1 MPDLV
6 SPLSDAPPPAVTL
19 RPAAPGDASEAAP
32 LIYAAGPA
40 LYDRLFG
47 PTRSEA
53 LAFFQPLFAGTG
65 SLFSHENGV
74 VAVRAGKVVGLALAV
89 PAAGY
94 HRGRAVPRLLLR
106 RSPRFLLGL
115 LPVAWALRRSTA
127 SPPADSFYLGILAV
141 APDARGEG
149 IGGLLLSDVSRRAQA
164 AGCAC
169 VCLHA
174 ERDNAGARRFY
185 ARAGF
190 VVTHERETPG
200 AARWGISGFV
210 GMRREV

>member
-1 MPDLV
+1 MSDTVLPPGDPSPD
-6 SPLSDAPPPAVTL
+6 VTL
-19 RPAAPGDASEAAP
+19 RRAAPGDAAEAAP

-47 PTRSEA
+47 PTRSDA
-53 LAFFQPLFAGTG
+53 LALFQPLFAGTD
-65 SLFSHENGV
+65 SLFSHENGT
-74 VAVRAGKVVGLALAV
+74 VAVRDGRVVGLALAV

-94 HRGRAVPRLLLR
+94 HRGRAVPHLLLR
-106 RSPRFLLGL
+106 RGPRFLLGL
-115 LPVAWALRRSTA
+115 LPAVWALRRSTV
-127 SPPADSFYLGILAV
+127 SPPADSYYLGILAV
-141 APDARGEG
+141 APDARGAG
-149 IGGLLLSDVSRRAQA
+149 LGGLLLAEVSRRAQA

-174 ERDNAGARRFY
+174 EQDNVGARRFY

-190 VVTHERETPG
+190 RVTHERETPG
-200 AARWGISGFV
+200 AVRWGITGFV